1 MTVHAGRPTTPQD
14 KSRELQR
21 KLYLAAKRNRNRRFH
36 ALYDRIFRPDILRQA
51 WEEVRRNG
59 GSAGEDGVTIED
71 VEREGVEQ
79 FLGQIEQDLKAGTY
93 RPKPVLRVY
102 IPKAD
107 GRQRPLGIPTVRDR
121 VVQQACKMVIEPI
134 FEANF
139 RDNSYGFRPKRSA
152 QQAVTEVKKALITG
166 WWVVD
171 ADIQSYFDTIDHTM
185 LMSLLKRRIS
195 DRRVLKLI
203 RQWLE
208 AGVLEDG
215 VRNATEIGSP
225 QGGVISPLLAN
236 IYLHVLDMYWA
247 ERYSSL
253 GKLIRYADDFV
264 IICRTRQDAENA
276 LQIVKQIM
284 DYPETDTSSHQNPCR
299 GYGSRWVRLSWL
311 PLPQE
316 EIKEE
321 QQTLALHLAFTK
333 GHDSRPKQNPFHHEE
348 NEIEQHASRS
358 DKISQSSNSRMAEL
372 LPHWKLHLEIP
383 ATRPLCAVS
392 SGTMGSG
399 KDRVSWALERTC
411 LSGFDDA
418 TWIGILL
425 PTRNMCGQTL
435 KAPGRRLSESRMR
448 ENLMSG
454 SMWQGMETRI
464 SSSNPRRHPL
474 TLPPDRWDSP
484 RPKRLFYARTNS
496 VKSALSRP
504 AHLRVTLTVR
514 QH

>member
-1 MTVHAGRPTTPQD
+1 ME

-71 VEREGVEQ
+71 VEEEGVEQ

-93 RPKPVLRVY
+93 RPSPVLRVY

-166 WWVVD
+166 WWIVD
-171 ADIQSYFDTIDHTM
+171 ADIQSYFDTIDQEI
-185 LMSLLKRRIS
+185 LMSLCERRIS

-247 ERYSSL
+247 ERYVAL

-264 IICRTRQDAENA
+264 IICRTRQDAETA
-276 LQIVKQIM
+276 LQTVKRIM
-284 DYPETDTSSHQNPCR
+284 AILKLTLHPTKTRVVDMGQDGFDFLGFHFHKKKSKKSGKLLPYIWPSQKAMIAVRIKIHLITERMRLSNTLPEVIKFLNRVIR
-299 GYGSRWVRLSWL
+299 GWRNYFRIGNCTLKFQQLDRFVRYRLEQWVRAKIGSRGHW
-311 PLPQE
+311 
-316 EIKEE
+316 KE
-321 QQTLALHLAFTK
+321 LAFRALMTEH
-333 GHDSRPKQNPFHHEE
+333 GLEYFY
-348 NEIEQHASRS
+348 
-358 DKISQSSNSRMAEL
+358 
-372 LPHWKLHLEIP
+372 LHGI
-383 ATRPLCAVS
+383 CAV
-392 SGTMGSG
+392 
-399 KDRVSWALERTC
+399 K
-411 LSGFDDA
+411 
-418 TWIGILL
+418 
-425 PTRNMCGQTL
+425 P
-435 KAPGRRLSESRMR
+435 
-448 ENLMSG
+448 
-454 SMWQGMETRI
+454 
-464 SSSNPRRHPL
+464 
-474 TLPPDRWDSP
+474 
-484 RPKRLFYARTNS
+484 
-496 VKSALSRP
+496 
-504 AHLRVTLTVR
+504 
-514 QH
+514 

>member
-1 MTVHAGRPTTPQD
+1 MTVHAARPITPQD

-21 KLYLAAKRNRNRRFH
+21 KLYLEAKRCRNRRFH

-59 GSAGEDGVTIED
+59 GSAGQDGVTIED

-107 GRQRPLGIPTVRDR
+107 GRQRPLGIPTVCDR
-121 VVQQACKMVIEPI
+121 VVQQACKVVIEPI

-152 QQAVTEVKKALITG
+152 QQAVTVVKKALITG

-171 ADIQSYFDTIDHTM
+171 ADIQGYFDTIDQSM
-185 LMSLLKRRIS
+185 LMTLLKRRIS

-236 IYLHVLDMYWA
+236 IYLHVLDMFWA

-253 GKLIRYADDFV
+253 GILIRYADDFV
-264 IICRTRQDAENA
+264 IICRTKRDAENA
-276 LQIVKQIM
+276 LQTVKQIM
-284 DYPETDTSSHQNPCR
+284 DILKLTLHPTKTRVVDMGQDGFDFLGFHFHKKKSKRSNKLLPYNWPSPKAMMSVRSKIHFITERMRLSNSLSEVIKFLNQVIR
-299 GYGSRWVRLSWL
+299 GWRNYFRIGNCTLKFQQLDRYVRSRLEQWVRAKLGSRGHWD
-311 PLPQE
+311 E
-316 EIKEE
+316 
-321 QQTLALHLAFTK
+321 LAF
-333 GHDSRPKQNPFHHEE
+333 R
-348 NEIEQHASRS
+348 AS
-358 DKISQSSNSRMAEL
+358 MTEHGL
-372 LPHWKLHLEIP
+372 EHFYLPGV
-383 ATRPLCAVS
+383 CAV
-392 SGTMGSG
+392 
-399 KDRVSWALERTC
+399 K
-411 LSGFDDA
+411 
-418 TWIGILL
+418 
-425 PTRNMCGQTL
+425 P
-435 KAPGRRLSESRMR
+435 
-448 ENLMSG
+448 
-454 SMWQGMETRI
+454 
-464 SSSNPRRHPL
+464 
-474 TLPPDRWDSP
+474 
-484 RPKRLFYARTNS
+484 
-496 VKSALSRP
+496 
-504 AHLRVTLTVR
+504 
-514 QH
+514 

>member
-1 MTVHAGRPTTPQD
+1 VTVHAARPITPQD

-21 KLYLAAKRNRNRRFH
+21 KLYLEAKRCRNRRFH

-59 GSAGEDGVTIED
+59 GSAGQDGVTIED
-71 VEREGVEQ
+71 VEREEVIQ

-93 RPKPVLRVY
+93 RPSPVLRVY

-121 VVQQACKMVIEPI
+121 VVQQACKIVIEPI

-152 QQAVTEVKKALITG
+152 QQAVAEVKKALITG

-171 ADIQSYFDTIDHTM
+171 VDIQSYFDTIDHSMMM
-185 LMSLLKRRIS
+185 LLLKRRIS

-215 VRNATEIGSP
+215 VRNASEIGSP

-264 IICRTRQDAENA
+264 IICRTRQDAETA
-276 LQIVKQIM
+276 MQKVKQIM
-284 DYPETDTSSHQNPCR
+284 TILKLTLHPTKTRVVDMGQDGFDFLGFHFHKKKSKKSGKLLPYIWPSQKAMVSIRSKIHFITERMRLSNTLPEVIKFLNRVIR
-299 GYGSRWVRLSWL
+299 GWRNYFRIGNCTLKFQQLDRFVRYRLEQWLRAKIGSRGHW
-311 PLPQE
+311 
-316 EIKEE
+316 KE
-321 QQTLALHLAFTK
+321 LAFRTL
-333 GHDSRPKQNPFHHEE
+333 
-348 NEIEQHASRS
+348 IIQHGL
-358 DKISQSSNSRMAEL
+358 DYFY
-372 LPHWKLHLEIP
+372 LPGV
-383 ATRPLCAVS
+383 CAV
-392 SGTMGSG
+392 
-399 KDRVSWALERTC
+399 K
-411 LSGFDDA
+411 
-418 TWIGILL
+418 
-425 PTRNMCGQTL
+425 P
-435 KAPGRRLSESRMR
+435 
-448 ENLMSG
+448 
-454 SMWQGMETRI
+454 
-464 SSSNPRRHPL
+464 
-474 TLPPDRWDSP
+474 
-484 RPKRLFYARTNS
+484 
-496 VKSALSRP
+496 
-504 AHLRVTLTVR
+504 
-514 QH
+514 